1 MDTTQHILQLNL
13 RLRLLRESRKL
24 TLVQAAALSQGA
36 ITPIALGSY
45 ERGDRAITATKLVTI
60 SQMYGVPVQELF
72 AAPDKTISSSRITV
86 DIRKVVGNGSEL
98 TKRFSGVVAKI
109 ARMRSDWNGEVI
121 SLRSEDLKNLSTFSG
136 FSPEE
141 ITLITS
147 EYVIPRSK

>member
-24 TLVQAAALSQGA
+24 TLVQAAALSHGA

-86 DIRKVVGNGSEL
+86 DIRKVV
-98 TKRFSGVVAKI
+98 
-109 ARMRSDWNGEVI
+109 
-121 SLRSEDLKNLSTFSG
+121 
-136 FSPEE
+136 
-141 ITLITS
+141 
-147 EYVIPRSK
+147 